1 MIRLKIRNILKQYG
15 ELATKLNAKD
25 KREFDYTRLQI
36 KILFALIGV
45 IATFLFALVLM
56 YFFHWN
62 SIGGRWITQ
71 VAANFLQMGFFVAQN
86 IYQPFFILVVL
97 LICAGH
103 FFIIRAFLR
112 YVTKPLSDVEQS
124 LGMLLIDNSEEI
136 RLPEELTAIT
146 QRLNIMK
153 QTLERRNLE
162 AQSAEQ
168 RKNELV
174 MYLAHDIRTPL
185 TSVIGY
191 LSLLEEVE
199 SMPLEQRKKYTHI
212 ALDKSYRLEKMINEF
227 FEITRYNLQQIH
239 IEKTDI
245 DLYYMLVQLTDELL
259 PILSSHGNTAVLHV
273 EEEFMIYG
281 DSEKLGRVFT
291 NVLKNATAYSYPNTE
306 IYITAQK
313 SDDTATISFQNKGDT
328 IPPEKCAA
336 IFEKFYRLD
345 EARTSDTGGA
355 GLGLAIA
362 KEIITL
368 HCGSIT
374 VESHEQITSFV
385 IRLPLNHTV
394 S

>member
-1 MIRLKIRNILKQYG
+1 M
-15 ELATKLNAKD
+15 KD
-25 KREFDYTRLQI
+25 KYKREFDYTRLQI

-45 IATFLFALVLM
+45 IASSFFALVLM
-56 YFFHWN
+56 YFLHWN

-71 VAANFLQMGFFVAQN
+71 ITGDILRIGFFGALN
-86 IYQPFFILVVL
+86 IYQLFFVLLVL
-97 LICAGH
+97 LICAGLL
-103 FFIIRAFLR
+103 FVIRAFLH

-146 QRLNIMK
+146 QRLNDMK

-199 SMPLEQRKKYTHI
+199 NMPPEQRKKYTHI

-227 FEITRYNLQQIH
+227 FEITRYNLQQIQ
-239 IEKTDI
+239 IEKTNI

-259 PILSSHGNTAVLHV
+259 PILSSHGNTAVLHAD
-273 EEEFMIYG
+273 EELMLYG
-281 DSEKLGRVFT
+281 DAEKLGRVFT
-291 NVLKNATAYSYPNTE
+291 NVLKNAAAYSFPNTE
-306 IYITAQK
+306 IQIIAQK
-313 SDDTATISFQNKGDT
+313 SGSDTVTITFQNKGDT

-362 KEIITL
+362 KEIIHL
-368 HCGSIT
+368 HGGSIT
-374 VESHEQITSFV
+374 VESREYITSFV
-385 IRLPLNHTV
+385 ITLPFNHTA

>member
-1 MIRLKIRNILKQYG
+1 MKVKNK
-15 ELATKLNAKD
+15 K
-25 KREFDYTRLQI
+25 EFDYTRLQI
-36 KILFALIGV
+36 KVLFALIGV
-45 IATFLFALVLM
+45 IAAFLFALALM
-56 YFFHWN
+56 YFLHWN

-71 VAANFLQMGFFVAQN
+71 VAADFLQMGFFVVQN
-86 IYQPFFILVVL
+86 MYPPFFILLVL
-97 LICAGH
+97 LICAGL

-112 YVTKPLSDVEQS
+112 YVAKPLSDVEES
-124 LGMLLIDNSEEI
+124 LGMLLIDNAEEI

-146 QRLNIMK
+146 QRLNAMK
-153 QTLERRNLE
+153 QTLERRKLE

-199 SMPLEQRKKYTHI
+199 NMPAEQRKKYTHI

-227 FEITRYNLQQIH
+227 FEITRYNLQQIQ
-239 IEKTDI
+239 IKKTDI

-259 PILSSHGNTAVLHV
+259 PILSKNGNTAILHAD
-273 EEEFMIYG
+273 EEFMIYG

-291 NVLKNATAYSYPNTE
+291 NVLKNAAAYSYPNTE
-306 IYITAQK
+306 IHITAQK
-313 SDDTATISFQNKGDT
+313 SDDTATITFQNKGDS

-336 IFEKFYRLD
+336 IFKKFYRLD

-368 HCGSIT
+368 HGGSIT

-385 IRLPLNHTV
+385 ITLPLRHTV

>member
-1 MIRLKIRNILKQYG
+1 MKVKNK
-15 ELATKLNAKD
+15 K
-25 KREFDYTRLQI
+25 EFDYTRLQI
-36 KILFALIGV
+36 KVLFALIGV
-45 IATFLFALVLM
+45 IAAFLFALALM
-56 YFFHWN
+56 YFLHWN

-71 VAANFLQMGFFVAQN
+71 VAADFLQMGFFVVQN
-86 IYQPFFILVVL
+86 MYPPFFILLVL
-97 LICAGH
+97 LICAGL

-112 YVTKPLSDVEQS
+112 YVAKPLSDVEES
-124 LGMLLIDNSEEI
+124 LGMLLIDNAEEI

-146 QRLNIMK
+146 QRLNAMK
-153 QTLERRNLE
+153 QTLERRKLE

-199 SMPLEQRKKYTHI
+199 NMPAEQRKKYTHI

-227 FEITRYNLQQIH
+227 FEITRYNLQQIQ
-239 IEKTDI
+239 IKKTDI

-259 PILSSHGNTAVLHV
+259 PILSKNGNTAILHAD
-273 EEEFMIYG
+273 EEFMIYG

-291 NVLKNATAYSYPNTE
+291 NVLKNAAAYSYPNTE
-306 IYITAQK
+306 IHITAQK
-313 SDDTATISFQNKGDT
+313 SDDTATITFQNKGDS

-368 HCGSIT
+368 HGGSIT

-385 IRLPLNHTV
+385 ITLPLSHTV

>member
-1 MIRLKIRNILKQYG
+1 MKIPNILKQYG
-15 ELATKLNAKD
+15 GLAIKLKIKN

-36 KILFALIGV
+36 KIFFALIGV
-45 IATFLFALVLM
+45 LATFLFSIALI
-56 YFFHWN
+56 YFFHWSN
-62 SIGGRWITQ
+62 IGGRWVTHI
-71 VAANFLQMGFFVAQN
+71 AADFLQIGFFVMQKL
-86 IYQPFFILVVL
+86 YQPLFILLILIIFGGLFFVIRIFL
-97 LICAGH
+97 L
-103 FFIIRAFLR
+103 

-124 LGMLLIDNSEEI
+124 LGMILIDNSEEI
-136 RLPEELTAIT
+136 CLPEELTAIT
-146 QRLNIMK
+146 QRLNAMK

-191 LSLLEEVE
+191 LSLLDEVE
-199 SMPLEQRKKYTHI
+199 NMPLEQRKKYTHI
-212 ALDKSYRLEKMINEF
+212 ALDKSYRLEKMVNEF
-227 FEITRYNLQQIH
+227 FEITRYNLQQIQ

-259 PILSSHGNTAVLHV
+259 PILSSHGNTAVLHAD
-273 EEEFMIYG
+273 EELMIYG
-281 DSEKLGRVFT
+281 DAEKLGRVFT
-291 NVLKNATAYSYPNTE
+291 NVLKNAIAYSFPNTE
-306 IYITAQK
+306 IHIIAQK
-313 SDDTATISFQNKGDT
+313 SEDIVTITFQNKGDT
-328 IPPEKCAA
+328 IPPEKCTA

-362 KEIITL
+362 KEIIIL
-368 HCGSIT
+368 HGGSII
-374 VESHEQITSFV
+374 VESHEYITSF
-385 IRLPLNHTV
+385 IITLPFNSTV

>member
-1 MIRLKIRNILKQYG
+1 MK
-15 ELATKLNAKD
+15 AKN
-25 KREFDYTRLQI
+25 KRQFDYTRLQI

-45 IATFLFALVLM
+45 IAASLFAFVLI

-71 VAANFLQMGFFVAQN
+71 IAADFLQVGLFVVQN
-86 IYQPFFILVVL
+86 IYPPFFILLVL
-97 LICAGH
+97 LICAGL

-146 QRLNIMK
+146 QRLNAMK
-153 QTLERRNLE
+153 QTLERRKLE

-174 MYLAHDIRTPL
+174 VYLAHDIRTPL

-199 SMPLEQRKKYTHI
+199 NMPLEQRKKYTHI

-227 FEITRYNLQQIH
+227 FEITRYNLQQIQ
-239 IEKTDI
+239 IEKMDI

-259 PILSSHGNTAVLHV
+259 PILSSHGNTAVLHAD
-273 EEEFMIYG
+273 EELMIYG

-291 NVLKNATAYSYPNTE
+291 IVLKNAAAYSFPNTE
-306 IYITAQK
+306 IHIIAQK
-313 SDDTATISFQNKGDT
+313 SEDTVTITFQNTGDT
-328 IPPEKCAA
+328 IPPEKCAT

-362 KEIITL
+362 KEIIIL
-368 HCGSIT
+368 HGGSIT
-374 VESHEQITSFV
+374 VESHEHLTSFV
-385 IRLPLNHTV
+385 ITLPLNHTA

>member
-1 MIRLKIRNILKQYG
+1 LKVKNK
-15 ELATKLNAKD
+15 K
-25 KREFDYTRLQI
+25 EFDYTRLQI
-36 KILFALIGV
+36 KVLFTLIGV
-45 IATFLFALVLM
+45 IAAFLFALALM
-56 YFFHWN
+56 YFLHWN

-71 VAANFLQMGFFVAQN
+71 VAADFLQMGFFVVQN
-86 IYQPFFILVVL
+86 MYPPFFILLVL
-97 LICAGH
+97 LICAGL

-112 YVTKPLSDVEQS
+112 YVAKPLSDVEES
-124 LGMLLIDNSEEI
+124 LGMLLIDNAEEI

-146 QRLNIMK
+146 QRLNAMK
-153 QTLERRNLE
+153 QTLERRKLE

-199 SMPLEQRKKYTHI
+199 NMPAEQRKKYTHI

-227 FEITRYNLQQIH
+227 FEITRYNLQQIQ
-239 IEKTDI
+239 IKKTDI

-259 PILSSHGNTAVLHV
+259 PILSKNGNTAILHAD
-273 EEEFMIYG
+273 EEFMIYG

-291 NVLKNATAYSYPNTE
+291 NVLKNAAAYSYPNTE
-306 IYITAQK
+306 IHITAQK
-313 SDDTATISFQNKGDT
+313 SDDTATITFQNKGDS

-336 IFEKFYRLD
+336 IFKKFYRLD

-368 HCGSIT
+368 HGGSIT

-385 IRLPLNHTV
+385 ITLPLSHTV

>member
-1 MIRLKIRNILKQYG
+1 MKVKNK
-15 ELATKLNAKD
+15 K
-25 KREFDYTRLQI
+25 EFDYARLQI
-36 KILFALIGV
+36 KVLFALIGV
-45 IATFLFALVLM
+45 IAAFLFALALM
-56 YFFHWN
+56 YFLHWN

-71 VAANFLQMGFFVAQN
+71 VAADFLQMGFFVVQN
-86 IYQPFFILVVL
+86 MYPPFFILLVL
-97 LICAGH
+97 LICAGL

-112 YVTKPLSDVEQS
+112 YVAKPLSDVEES
-124 LGMLLIDNSEEI
+124 LGMLLIDNAEEI

-146 QRLNIMK
+146 QRLNAMK
-153 QTLERRNLE
+153 QTLERRKLE

-199 SMPLEQRKKYTHI
+199 NMPAEQRKKYTHI

-227 FEITRYNLQQIH
+227 FEITRYNLQQIQ
-239 IEKTDI
+239 IKKTDI

-259 PILSSHGNTAVLHV
+259 PILSKNGNTAILHAD
-273 EEEFMIYG
+273 EEFMIYG

-291 NVLKNATAYSYPNTE
+291 NVLKNAAAYSYPNTE
-306 IYITAQK
+306 IHITAQK
-313 SDDTATISFQNKGDT
+313 SDDTATITFQNKGDS

-368 HCGSIT
+368 HGGAIT

-385 IRLPLNHTV
+385 ITLPLSHTV

>member
-1 MIRLKIRNILKQYG
+1 MKVKNK
-15 ELATKLNAKD
+15 K
-25 KREFDYTRLQI
+25 EFDYTRLQI
-36 KILFALIGV
+36 KVLFALIGV
-45 IATFLFALVLM
+45 IAAFLFALALM
-56 YFFHWN
+56 YFLHWN

-71 VAANFLQMGFFVAQN
+71 VAADFLQMGFFVVQN
-86 IYQPFFILVVL
+86 MYPPFFILLVL
-97 LICAGH
+97 LICAGL

-112 YVTKPLSDVEQS
+112 YVAKPLSDVEES
-124 LGMLLIDNSEEI
+124 LGMLLIDNAEEI

-146 QRLNIMK
+146 QRLNAMK
-153 QTLERRNLE
+153 QTLERRKLE

-199 SMPLEQRKKYTHI
+199 NMPAEQRKKYTHI

-227 FEITRYNLQQIH
+227 FEITRYNLQQIQ
-239 IEKTDI
+239 IKKTDI

-259 PILSSHGNTAVLHV
+259 PILSKNGNTAILHAD
-273 EEEFMIYG
+273 EEFMIYG

-291 NVLKNATAYSYPNTE
+291 NVLKNAAAYSYPNTE
-306 IYITAQK
+306 IHITAQK
-313 SDDTATISFQNKGDT
+313 SDDTATITFQNKGDS

-336 IFEKFYRLD
+336 IFKKFYRLD

-368 HCGSIT
+368 HGGSIT

-385 IRLPLNHTV
+385 ITLPLSHTV

>member
-1 MIRLKIRNILKQYG
+1 MKVKNK
-15 ELATKLNAKD
+15 K
-25 KREFDYTRLQI
+25 EFDYTRLQI
-36 KILFALIGV
+36 KVLFALIGV
-45 IATFLFALVLM
+45 IAAFLFALALM
-56 YFFHWN
+56 YFLHWN

-71 VAANFLQMGFFVAQN
+71 VAADFLQMGFFVVQN
-86 IYQPFFILVVL
+86 MYPPFFILLVL
-97 LICAGH
+97 LICAGL

-124 LGMLLIDNSEEI
+124 LGMLLIDNAEEI

-146 QRLNIMK
+146 QRLNAMK
-153 QTLERRNLE
+153 QTLERRKLE

-199 SMPLEQRKKYTHI
+199 NMPAEQRKKYTHI

-227 FEITRYNLQQIH
+227 FEITRYNLQQIQ
-239 IEKTDI
+239 IKKTDI

-259 PILSSHGNTAVLHV
+259 PILSKNGNTAILHAD
-273 EEEFMIYG
+273 EEFMIYG

-291 NVLKNATAYSYPNTE
+291 NVLKNAAAYSFPNTE
-306 IYITAQK
+306 IHIIAQK
-313 SDDTATISFQNKGDT
+313 SEDTVTITFQNTGDT
-328 IPPEKCAA
+328 IPPEKCAT

-362 KEIITL
+362 KEIIIL
-368 HCGSIT
+368 HGGSIT
-374 VESHEQITSFV
+374 VESHEHLTSFV
-385 IRLPLNHTV
+385 ITLPLNHTA

>member
-1 MIRLKIRNILKQYG
+1 MK
-15 ELATKLNAKD
+15 ATN

-36 KILFALIGV
+36 KILFALVGV
-45 IATFLFALVLM
+45 IAALLLALVLM

-62 SIGGRWITQ
+62 SIGGRLITQ
-71 VAANFLQMGFFVAQN
+71 IAADFLQMGFFVVQN
-86 IYQPFFILVVL
+86 IYQPFFILLVL
-97 LICAGH
+97 LICAGL
-103 FFIIRAFLR
+103 FFVIRAFLH

-124 LGMLLIDNSEEI
+124 LGMILIDNSEEI

-146 QRLNIMK
+146 QRINDMK

-162 AQSAEQ
+162 VQLAEQ

-199 SMPLEQRKKYTHI
+199 NMPPEQRKKYTHI

-227 FEITRYNLQQIH
+227 FEITRYNLQQIQ

-259 PILSSHGNTAVLHV
+259 PILSSHGNTAVLHAD
-273 EEEFMIYG
+273 EELMIYG
-281 DSEKLGRVFT
+281 DAEKLGRVFT
-291 NVLKNATAYSYPNTE
+291 NILKNATSYSYPNTE
-306 IYITAQK
+306 IQIIAEKSGSNTVKIT
-313 SDDTATISFQNKGDT
+313 FQNEGDT

-345 EARTSDTGGA
+345 EARTSDSGGA

-362 KEIITL
+362 KEIIIL
-368 HCGSIT
+368 HGGSIT
-374 VESHEQITSFV
+374 VESREHITCFV
-385 IRLPLNHTV
+385 ITLPLNHTA

>member
-1 MIRLKIRNILKQYG
+1 MK
-15 ELATKLNAKD
+15 TKN
-25 KREFDYTRLQI
+25 KRQFDYTRLQI

-45 IATFLFALVLM
+45 IAASILALALI

-71 VAANFLQMGFFVAQN
+71 VAADFLQMGFFVGQN
-86 IYQPFFILVVL
+86 IYKPFYILLVL
-97 LICAGH
+97 LICAEL
-103 FFIIRAFLR
+103 FFVIRAFLR

-124 LGMLLIDNSEEI
+124 LGMLLMDNSEEI
-136 RLPEELTAIT
+136 CLPEELTAIT
-146 QRLNIMK
+146 QRLNTMK

-199 SMPLEQRKKYTHI
+199 NMPPEQRKKCTHI
-212 ALDKSYRLEKMINEF
+212 ALDKSYRLEKMIDEF
-227 FEITRYNLQQIH
+227 FEITRYNLQQIQ

-259 PILSSHGNTAVLHV
+259 PILSSHGNTAVLHAD
-273 EEEFMIYG
+273 EELMIYG
-281 DSEKLGRVFT
+281 DPEKLGRVFT
-291 NVLKNATAYSYPNTE
+291 NVLKNATAYSFPNTE
-306 IYITAQK
+306 IHIIAKKSEDTVTIT
-313 SDDTATISFQNKGDT
+313 FQNKGDT
-328 IPPEKCAA
+328 IPPEKCDA

-368 HCGSIT
+368 HGGSIT
-374 VESHEQITSFV
+374 VKSHEHITSFV
-385 IRLPLNHTV
+385 ITLPLNHTE

>member
-1 MIRLKIRNILKQYG
+1 MK
-15 ELATKLNAKD
+15 AKN

-36 KILFALIGV
+36 KIFFALVGV
-45 IATFLFALVLM
+45 IASSFFAIALM
-56 YFFHWN
+56 YFLHWN
-62 SIGGRWITQ
+62 SSGGRVLTQ
-71 VAANFLQMGFFVAQN
+71 IFEDILQIGFLGALN
-86 IYQPFFILVVL
+86 IYQTFFVLFVL
-97 LICAGH
+97 LICAGL
-103 FFIIRAFLR
+103 FFVIRAFLR
-112 YVTKPLSDVEQS
+112 YVTKPLSDVEES

-136 RLPEELTAIT
+136 LLPEELIPIT
-146 QRLNIMK
+146 QRLNTMK

-199 SMPLEQRKKYTHI
+199 NMPTEQRRKYTHI

-245 DLYYMLVQLTDELL
+245 DLYYMLVQLSDEML
-259 PILSSHGNTAVLHV
+259 PILSSHGNTAVLHAD
-273 EEEFMIYG
+273 EELTICG
-281 DSEKLGRVFT
+281 DAEKLGRVFT
-291 NVLKNATAYSYPNTE
+291 NVLKNATHYSFPNTE
-306 IYITAQK
+306 IQIIAQK
-313 SDDTATISFQNKGDT
+313 SEDSVTITFRNKGDT
-328 IPPEKCAA
+328 IPPEKCTT

-345 EARTSDTGGA
+345 EARTSEKGGA

-362 KEIITL
+362 KEIIIL
-368 HCGSIT
+368 HGGSIT
-374 VESHEQITSFV
+374 VESHEHITSF
-385 IRLPLNHTV
+385 IITLPLNH
-394 S
+394 SAS

>member
-1 MIRLKIRNILKQYG
+1 MKVKNK
-15 ELATKLNAKD
+15 K
-25 KREFDYTRLQI
+25 EFDYTRLQI
-36 KILFALIGV
+36 KVLFTLIGV
-45 IATFLFALVLM
+45 IAAFLFALALM
-56 YFFHWN
+56 YFLHWN

-71 VAANFLQMGFFVAQN
+71 VAADFLQMGFFVVQN
-86 IYQPFFILVVL
+86 MYPPFFILLVL
-97 LICAGH
+97 LICAGL

-112 YVTKPLSDVEQS
+112 YVAKPLSDVEES
-124 LGMLLIDNSEEI
+124 LGMLLIDNAEEI

-146 QRLNIMK
+146 QRLNAMK
-153 QTLERRNLE
+153 QTLERRKLE

-199 SMPLEQRKKYTHI
+199 NMPAEQRKKYTHI

-227 FEITRYNLQQIH
+227 FEITRYNLQQIQ
-239 IEKTDI
+239 IKKTDI

-259 PILSSHGNTAVLHV
+259 PILSKNGNTAILHAD
-273 EEEFMIYG
+273 EEFMIYG

-291 NVLKNATAYSYPNTE
+291 NVLKNAAAYSYPNTE
-306 IYITAQK
+306 IHITAQK
-313 SDDTATISFQNKGDT
+313 SDDTATITFQNKGDS

-336 IFEKFYRLD
+336 IFKKFYRLD

-368 HCGSIT
+368 HGGSIT

-385 IRLPLNHTV
+385 ITLPLSHTV